1 MNSSRWIEKAKWN
14 WAEHELA
21 DQIDIICGKITL
33 LADSAGVIRQRT
45 NDDDS
50 ITVVDDAPHDNK
62 QP

>member
-1 MNSSRWIEKAKWN
+1 MIMSGIGRLFPAISKASLKTIN
-14 WAEHELA
+14 RLLY
-21 DQIDIICGKITL
+21 QLRPTL

-50 ITVVDDAPHDNK
+50 ITVVDDAPHENK